1 MKKKVSSHIRLTA
14 KKGLLGL
21 IVVILSVVLIG
32 SSSPV
37 ISNWLTGII
46 AKSDIPIIYDSGDRT
61 STMQATVD
69 ASNQFAFDLYR
80 RYSTEGGNILF
91 SPYSISTA
99 LSMTYE
105 GARGKTAKEMKA
117 VFHFVEEPS
126 ERRPAVASIFNILN
140 SEDREYT
147 LHTVNALWMQEGFPV
162 LNEYRDTIANY
173 YGGEANTLNFA
184 EAPEESRV
192 IINDWVEE
200 RTNDRIKDLF
210 PPGMIHPRTT
220 LVLTNAIYF
229 KGDWLIPFDE
239 EETRKAE
246 FHVNS
251 TESVEVDMMR
261 LRGVKFNYT
270 ETDEMQ
276 VLELPYKGKNM
287 SMIILLPK
295 EEDFDYFEST
305 LSCDKLDELI
315 DGLEE
320 TTLFLV
326 FLPKFTFETKY
337 FMEEDLKEMG
347 MPTAF
352 SSSADFTGIVKGEVL
367 FIDSVIHQAFIE
379 VNEKGS
385 EAAAA
390 TGIGLTYGGPKKGFI
405 ADHPF
410 IFIIQDKVTGAIL
423 FMGRV
428 MNPS

>member
-1 MKKKVSSHIRLTA
+1 MRLTI
-14 KKGLLGL
+14 KKGLVGL
-21 IVVILSVVLIG
+21 VVVILSVVLIG

-37 ISNWLTGII
+37 VSNWLTGII
-46 AKSDIPIIYDSGDRT
+46 AKSDIPILRDGGDIA
-61 STMQATVD
+61 STVQATVD
-69 ASNQFAFDLYR
+69 ASNRFAFDLYR

-126 ERRPAVASIFNILN
+126 ERRPAVARIFNVLN

-147 LHTVNALWMQEGFPV
+147 LHTVNALWMQEGYPI
-162 LNEYRDTIANY
+162 LKEYIDTVADY
-173 YGGEANTLNFA
+173 YGGEANLLNFA
-184 EAPEESRV
+184 GAPEESRV

-210 PPGMIHPRTT
+210 PPGTIHPLTR

-229 KGDWLIPFDE
+229 RGDWLIPFDE
-239 EETRKAE
+239 EETRKEE
-246 FHVNS
+246 FHVS
-251 TESVEVDMMR
+251 FTESVEVDMMC
-261 LRGVKFNYT
+261 LYGVKFNYT
-270 ETDEMQ
+270 ETDEIQ
-276 VLELPYKGKNM
+276 VLELSYKGKDM

-295 EEDFDYFEST
+295 EEDLGYIEST
-305 LSCDKLDELI
+305 LSHDKLNELI

-320 TTLFLV
+320 TTLLYV
-326 FLPKFTFETKY
+326 FLPRFTFKTKY
-337 FMEEDLKEMG
+337 FMKKDLMEMG

-352 SSSADFTGIVKGEVL
+352 TPSADFSGIVEVERL
-367 FIDSVIHQAFIE
+367 WIDIVIHQAFIE
-379 VNEKGS
+379 VNEKGT
-385 EAAAA
+385 EATAA
-390 TGIGLTYGGPKKGFI
+390 TGIGMTMGLSPKPIFC

-410 IFIIQDKVTGAIL
+410 IFIIQDRVTGAIL

-428 MNPS
+428 MNPTTSK

>member
-1 MKKKVSSHIRLTA
+1 MRLTA
-14 KKGLLGL
+14 KKGLVGL
-21 IVVILSVVLIG
+21 VVVILSVVLIG

-37 ISNWLTGII
+37 VSNWLTGII
-46 AKSDIPIIYDSGDRT
+46 AKSDIPILRDGGDIA
-61 STMQATVD
+61 STVQATVD
-69 ASNQFAFDLYR
+69 ASNRFAFDLYR

-99 LSMTYE
+99 VSMTYE

-117 VFHFVEEPS
+117 VFYFVEEPS
-126 ERRPAVASIFNILN
+126 ERRPAVARIFNVLN

-147 LHTVNALWMQEGFPV
+147 LHTVNALWMQEGYPILEDYV
-162 LNEYRDTIANY
+162 DTVADY
-173 YGGEANTLNFA
+173 YGGEANALDFA
-184 EAPEESRV
+184 GEPEESRV

-210 PPGMIHPRTT
+210 PSGSIHSYIR

-229 KGDWLIPFDE
+229 KGDWLIQFDE
-239 EETRKAE
+239 EETRKEE
-246 FHVNS
+246 FHVTP
-251 TESVEVDMMR
+251 TESVEADMMCIR
-261 LRGVKFNYT
+261 EVRFNYT

-276 VLELPYKGKNM
+276 VLELPYKGKDL

-295 EEDFDYFEST
+295 EEDLGNFEST
-305 LSCDKLDELI
+305 LSCDQLDELI

-320 TTLFLV
+320 TKLNFV

-337 FMEEDLKEMG
+337 FMNKDLMEMG

-352 SSSADFTGIVKGEVL
+352 TPSADFSGIEEVKRL
-367 FIDSVIHQAFIE
+367 WIDTVIHQAFIE
-379 VNEKGS
+379 VNEKGT
-385 EAAAA
+385 EATAA
-390 TGIGLTYGGPKKGFI
+390 TGIGMTLGLSPKNIFR

-410 IFIIQDKVTGAIL
+410 IFIIQDKVTGSIL

-428 MNPS
+428 MNPATSK